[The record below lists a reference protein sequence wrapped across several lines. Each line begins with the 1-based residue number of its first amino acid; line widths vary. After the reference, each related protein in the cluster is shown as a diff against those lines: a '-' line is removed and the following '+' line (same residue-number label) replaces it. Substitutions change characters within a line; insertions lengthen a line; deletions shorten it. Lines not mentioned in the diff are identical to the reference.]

1 MDDIHD
7 KTKLKR
13 LNVWLG
19 ILVVSIILWTIGIF
33 VYMEKRIT
41 SVIAKTIPLVLV
53 NTSTGKIDSTLYSNM
68 FPANMVSSNTNV
80 LTNTI
85 ASHIFKERTEFDQYE
100 MVIIKYFYIPALV
113 MEKSN
118 NKYILIY
125 KDHNH
130 ILQPITL
137 PIEMLLSPSSSDFV
151 NPISLLVD

>member
-33 VYMEKRIT
+33 VYMETRIT

-85 ASHIFKERTEFDQYE
+85 APHIFKERTEFDQYE
-100 MVIIKYFYIPALV
+100 MVIIKYFYTPALV

-130 ILQPITL
+130 ILHTITL
-137 PIEMLLSPSSSDFV
+137 PIEMLLSPSSSDLV